1 MFATNFLRT
10 ILKKKITWLLA
21 SLFPDFFVGK
31 AFAFL
36 TTPMQH
42 KIRPHEII
50 QLKHAQK
57 EGFSYLGFDIQLYQW
72 GKGSKHILLVHG
84 WEGHAG
90 NFADLIPRLIEH
102 DYTIHAFDGPSHGAS
117 SKGET
122 SSFEFTNL
130 VETLI
135 RKFDITQ
142 VVSHSFG
149 SVASLIA
156 LGSHP
161 ELKIDRYVGFT
172 VPNKFRERLEEI
184 TAQIGLP
191 NTVVNRLIKKI
202 EATNDIKV
210 DEVNVEDYAQKA
222 SIKKALLLHD
232 LNDRVLP
239 FEKSKEVAEKWSV
252 AELLEIEGT
261 GHYKILRVPE
271 VLDEAI
277 NFLVN

>member
-10 ILKKKITWLLA
+10 ILKKKIRWLLA
-21 SLFPDFFVGK
+21 SLFPDFFVSK

-50 QLKHAQK
+50 QLENAQK
-57 EGFSYLGFDIQLYQW
+57 EHFLYLHFDIQLYQW
-72 GKGSKHILLVHG
+72 GTGTKHILLVHG

-90 NFADLIPRLIEH
+90 NFADLIPRLIENN
-102 DYTIHAFDGPSHGAS
+102 YCVHAFDGPSHGAS

-130 VETLI
+130 VEILI

-156 LGSHP
+156 LGTHP

-191 NTVVNRLIKKI
+191 NTVVDRLIKKI
-202 EATNDIKV
+202 EAANDIKV
-210 DEVNVEDYAQKA
+210 DEVNVEDYAQRA
-222 SIKKALLLHD
+222 SIQKALLLHD
-232 LNDRVLP
+232 KNDRVLP
-239 FEKSKEVAEKWSV
+239 FEKSREVAGKWRA
-252 AELLEIEGT
+252 AELIEIEGT

-271 VLDEAI
+271 VLDKAI
-277 NFLVN
+277 HFLVN

>member
-1 MFATNFLRT
+1 MKKT
-10 ILKKKITWLLA
+10 IRWLLA
-21 SLFPDFFVGK
+21 SLFPNYFVRK

-36 TTPMQH
+36 TTPILY
-42 KIRPHEII
+42 KIRSHEKD
-50 QLKHAQK
+50 QLEKAQK
-57 EGFSYLGFDIQLYQW
+57 ENFAYLDFNIQLYKW
-72 GKGSKHILLVHG
+72 GNGEKHILLVHG

-90 NFADLIPRLIEH
+90 NFADLIQRLIQYN
-102 DYTIHAFDGPSHGAS
+102 YTVHAFDGPSHGAS
-117 SKGET
+117 SKGPT
-122 SSFEFTNL
+122 NSFEFTNL
-130 VETLI
+130 VETLM
-135 RKFDITQ
+135 RKFNITQ

-161 ELKIDRYVGFT
+161 EIQIDRYVGFT

-191 NTVVNRLIKKI
+191 NSIVNRLINKI
-202 EATNDIKV
+202 EASHDVKV

-222 SIKKALLLHD
+222 SIQKALLLHD
-232 LNDRVLP
+232 KNDRVLP

-252 AELLEIEGT
+252 AELIEIEGS

-271 VLDEAI
+271 VLEKAVD
-277 NFLVN
+277 FLVN

>member
-10 ILKKKITWLLA
+10 ITWLLA
-21 SLFPDFFVGK
+21 SLFPDFFVSK

-42 KIRPHEII
+42 KMRPHEII
-50 QLKHAQK
+50 QLKHSQK
-57 EGFSYLGFDIQLYQW
+57 ERFSYLHFDIQLYQW

-102 DYTIHAFDGPSHGAS
+102 DYTIHAFDGPAHGAS